1 MLHYNGEKSKKG
13 IKTMTSVFEEKNLSK
28 AIMRVG
34 LPAMLG
40 QLTTLIY
47 NIADTFF
54 VSLTKEP
61 ATIAAVTL
69 CAPILLIIMSIACI
83 FGMGGSSV
91 IARLLG
97 EDRKRNP
104 APP

>member
-1 MLHYNGEKSKKG
+1 
-13 IKTMTSVFEEKNLSK
+13 MTSIFEEKSLSK

-34 LPAMLG
+34 FPAMFG

-83 FGMGGSSV
+83 FGMRGSSV

-97 EDRKRNP
+97 EEKRRNLAQP
-104 APP
+104 